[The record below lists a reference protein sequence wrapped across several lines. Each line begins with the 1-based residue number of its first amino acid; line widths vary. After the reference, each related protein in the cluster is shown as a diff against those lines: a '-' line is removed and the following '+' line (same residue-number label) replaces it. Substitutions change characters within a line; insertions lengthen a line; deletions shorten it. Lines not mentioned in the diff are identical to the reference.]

1 MKNSAGNFPRNS
13 GQAVK
18 DFLSKNNVD
27 FSRLHYK
34 SKERSDD
41 RIRRCKRKFQGT
53 DISIPCDPT
62 NQAVKKELKE
72 LVNKCKYTLGELIVP
87 QSFEK
92 IILNIDIRKRDSLE
106 TRAVYL
112 RFLLFYVK

>member
-1 MKNSAGNFPRNS
+1 MKNSAGNFPRNG
-13 GQAVK
+13 GQAAK

-41 RIRRCKRKFQGT
+41 RISRCKRKFQGT
-53 DISIPCDPT
+53 DISIPYDPT
-62 NQAVKKELKE
+62 NQAVKKELME
-72 LVNKCKYTLGELIVP
+72 LVNKVKYTLCELIVP

-92 IILNIDIRKRDSLE
+92 IILNDDLSLNVIEFTTLGRKHQLSLIRE
-106 TRAVYL
+106 
-112 RFLLFYVK
+112 